1 MAEYYLQNL
10 QGQGSGHSLWMF
22 FKFDF
27 SSDTTEAL
35 TTIVDDYL
43 VLQSKI
49 VVSTAWSGG
58 SAVVSLGTAANN
70 GLLVNAASLAAATGL
85 SYGTP
90 VHFDADTLVNAYFTH
105 DSSTSGVCIVAIEVL
120 PMSKY

>member
-1 MAEYYLQNL
+1 MTEYYLQNL

-27 SSDTTEAL
+27 GSDATEAL
-35 TTIVDDYL
+35 TT
-43 VLQSKI
+43 VLAGYQVLAAKI
-49 VVSTAWSGG
+49 SVTTAWSGG
-58 SAVVSLGTAANN
+58 SAVVSIGTAANN
-70 GLLVNAASLAAATGL
+70 GLLVNAASLAVATGL